1 MIGGTG
7 ARPVGPT
14 FRNFRLANGWQLST
28 LFAVWLI
35 RSVPATLAMG
45 QESATDP
52 SQRRMVVPIET
63 HRRTQVFEAPKK
75 CLQS

>member
-14 FRNFRLANGWQLST
+14 FRNFKLANGWQLSS
-28 LFAVWLI
+28 LFLG
-35 RSVPATLAMG
+35 LAYPIGASHPRHG

-52 SQRRMVVPIET
+52 PQHRMVVPIET